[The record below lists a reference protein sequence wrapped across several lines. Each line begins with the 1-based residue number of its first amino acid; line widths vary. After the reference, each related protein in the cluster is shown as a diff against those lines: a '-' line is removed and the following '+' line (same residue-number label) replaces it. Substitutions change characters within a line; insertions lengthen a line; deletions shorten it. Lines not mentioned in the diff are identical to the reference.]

1 MPKRTYQPSKRTRK
15 QQFGFRARMKTEE
28 GRDIIR
34 RRRNAGRKRL
44 VPKGV
49 EIKFRRH
56 TNSNHPEKADKAY
69 ADNAL
74 RERAERRK
82 FLAARRLYRQA
93 YAEAVK
99 QRTKKK

>member
-49 EIKFRRH
+49 EVKFRRH

-69 ADNAL
+69 ADNAR

-82 FLAARRLYRQA
+82 FLAARRVYRQA
-93 YAEAVK
+93 YLAK
-99 QRTKKK
+99 INSKKK